1 MSVDAS
7 QVWEELGRGLPI
19 PLQGFQCG
27 TQQSMRLGRIHLTTG
42 LESILK
48 RFRLCLL
55 VRVTDSCRRLGLCGN
70 ASACT
75 KANSSMA
82 SRSSLQPP
90 RLFRSQP
97 PHQTTKPIRFSISHE
112 DSFTASCKDTH
123 CAGLA
128 APTIAIDK
136 GCCSA
141 AASLLLSAS
150 SPSPPS
156 YSLYN
161 FTAERVRRQQD
172 GSLHLVVIPSNRVQT
187 D

>member
-1 MSVDAS
+1 MRVSVLKGVDGRHFCLLELIDRRGTLSCNIMLVLQMSVYAS

-97 PHQTTKPIRFSISHE
+97 PHQTTKPIRFSISHTV
-112 DSFTASCKDTH
+112 DSRT
-123 CAGLA
+123 
-128 APTIAIDK
+128 
-136 GCCSA
+136 
-141 AASLLLSAS
+141 
-150 SPSPPS
+150 
-156 YSLYN
+156 
-161 FTAERVRRQQD
+161 
-172 GSLHLVVIPSNRVQT
+172 
-187 D
+187 